1 MCGKKRIAFSILV
14 HILPTMV
21 LFCFVLFCFVL
32 FCFVFLMQGFGVTQ
46 LLPSVFSAEWS
57 CLFNSPADLTGGTFR
72 HVKMSSVDPA
82 QAELGMSD

>member
-1 MCGKKRIAFSILV
+1 
-14 HILPTMV
+14 
-21 LFCFVLFCFVL
+21 
-32 FCFVFLMQGFGVTQ
+32 MQGFGVTQ

-72 HVKMSSVDPA
+72 HVKMSGVDPA